1 MKNNKKSYYII
12 LFTAILFYS
21 CSDDNN
27 YNQTR
32 RLLIKHDW
40 KINTFVDYSQNQTT
54 EFRTAVYDFLDD
66 NTLIKTY
73 ENNDTILTQWQLSA
87 DSEYLTIGSNTF
99 RITELTNRVFSIRY
113 GELEM
118 FFIRE

>member
-1 MKNNKKSYYII
+1 MGKNKKSYYII
-12 LFTAILFYS
+12 FFTAILFYS
-21 CSDDNN
+21 CSDDYN

-32 RLLIKHDW
+32 KLLIKHDW

-87 DSEYLTIGSNTF
+87 DSDYLTIGSNTF